1 MRAHR
6 RRQRALGILGALCV
20 LGATAPAEAVHVV
33 VGSDSVAAGETAVVG
48 VTLVLAPGEEVASV
62 GLELRFDPSGFSSDP
77 SCTLDP
83 RLGPGTAA
91 DKTLAVGL
99 PDAGELRLGVLGV
112 NANAIGAGPL
122 LSCSF
127 PTAADAEGAYELE
140 ARATAS
146 APGGASLPA
155 TAQSGEI
162 AVAGAA
168 DTDGDG
174 VPDAVDN
181 CVLVPNPD
189 QANVDA
195 GGDDDSSLPG
205 IQEYGDACDADLD
218 NDGIVGTTDFFG
230 RFRGC
235 LGADPVANPA
245 CAAADLDGD
254 GTIGAADFFSRL
266 RPSLGAKPGPGVTR

>member
-1 MRAHR
+1 MGAHR
-6 RRQRALGILGALCV
+6 RTHPALAIVAAGLV
-20 LGATAPAEAVHVV
+20 LGAAGPAAAVHVV
-33 VGSDSVAAGETAVVG
+33 VGSDSVAAGDTALIDA
-48 VTLVLAPGEEVASV
+48 TLVLGPGETVASV
-62 GLELRFDPSGFSSDP
+62 GLEIRFEPDGFAVDP

-91 DKTLAVGL
+91 DKTLAQSV
-99 PDAGELRLGVLGV
+99 PAEGELRLGVLGV
-112 NANAIGAGPL
+112 NANPITAGPL
-122 LSCSF
+122 LSCEF
-127 PTAADAEGAYELE
+127 PTAADADGVFELE
-140 ARATAS
+140 AHATAS

-162 AVAGAA
+162 SISGAA

-174 VPDAVDN
+174 VPDPVDN

-189 QANVDA
+189 QANIDA
-195 GGDDDSSLPG
+195 GSDDDSSVPG

-218 NDGIVGTTDFFG
+218 NDGVVGTSDFFA

-235 LGADPVANPA
+235 LGADPSSNPA

-254 GTIGAADFFSRL
+254 GTVGPADFFSKL